1 MNIPIITDVF
11 AFIMKM
17 IMKMIEGA
25 NGVNFA
31 VAILLFTL
39 IVKLLLLPL
48 QLKSKKGMLDQQ
60 RLAPKV
66 AKLEKKYGNNKQ
78 KYQEEV
84 SKLYKEEKVS
94 LMGGC
99 LPTIIT
105 LVIVLGLYTVIYRP
119 VTHLMNIEK
128 NDGSILAISQ
138 DLIELKEEGLYKVDG
153 KALADCSTEEEKQE
167 YLNSLSSLFE
177 EGNTKGFMAVVESG
191 SEKSINQV
199 KIARL
204 LYGNIEVLNEK
215 LAAEQAEAEAAG
227 TEYTAPYSTKD
238 FFDINFGLFGLD
250 LGEQPSYK
258 PINIL
263 VILPILSGITSFLL
277 SWVSQY
283 YQKAMM
289 PPKNSGQKKG
299 SSGVSQPNSAEQ
311 TSKMMMYTMP
321 IMSLIIGFMLPAGI
335 TVYWILN
342 NVFSM
347 AQEPLIMFIAK
358 KRWFRPEELEAL
370 KKPEKSLNDA
380 KLAQKAESVS
390 EDPSEKAIESSEE
403 TSGEKAEDDKEEQE

>member
-17 IMKMIEGA
+17 IMKVIEGA

-60 RLAPKV
+60 RLAPKI

-138 DLIELKEEGLYKVDG
+138 DLIELKEEGLYRVDG

-167 YLNSLSSLFE
+167 YLNSLSSLFQ
-177 EGNTKGFMAVVESG
+177 EGDTKGFMAVVESG

-238 FFDINFGLFGLD
+238 FFDINFGMFGLD
-250 LGEQPSYK
+250 LGDQPSYK

-289 PPKNSGQKKG
+289 PSKNSGQKKG

-370 KKPEKSLNDA
+370 KKPGKSLNDA

-403 TSGEKAEDDKEEQE
+403 ASGEKAEDDKEEQE

>member
-17 IMKMIEGA
+17 IMKVIEGA

-370 KKPEKSLNDA
+370 KKPGKSLNDA

-403 TSGEKAEDDKEEQE
+403 ASGEKAEDDKEEQE